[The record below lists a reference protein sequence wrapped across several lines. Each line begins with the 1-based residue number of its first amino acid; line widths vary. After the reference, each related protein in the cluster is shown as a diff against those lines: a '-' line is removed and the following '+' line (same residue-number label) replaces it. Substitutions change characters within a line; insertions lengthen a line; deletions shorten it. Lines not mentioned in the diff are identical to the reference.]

1 MHKFVLYLSTT
12 MKKEAVNKVNEKKI
26 LHKMVLGNERFNQV
40 EQGCFDGRFRTKV
53 VPSAKVYSRNIKHK
67 LNNN

>member
-1 MHKFVLYLSTT
+1 
-12 MKKEAVNKVNEKKI
+12 MKKEAVNEKKI
-26 LHKMVLGNERFNQV
+26 LHKMVLGNERFNQM
-40 EQGCFDGRFRTKV
+40 EQGFFDGRFRTKV